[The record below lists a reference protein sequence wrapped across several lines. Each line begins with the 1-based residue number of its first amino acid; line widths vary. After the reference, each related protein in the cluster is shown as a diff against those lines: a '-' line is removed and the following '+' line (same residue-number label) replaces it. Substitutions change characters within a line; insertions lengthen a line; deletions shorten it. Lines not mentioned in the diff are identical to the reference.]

1 MTEQTSPETVAT
13 VEPTE
18 AQIAANAATRRKKMT
33 MAIGAFLLMG
43 IAFAIYYTFV
53 ARFNESTDN
62 AYVGGN
68 VVAINAQ
75 TSGTVEAVLAEENQ
89 EVKAGQGFTACEA

>member
-43 IAFAIYYTFV
+43 IGFAIY
-53 ARFNESTDN
+53 
-62 AYVGGN
+62 
-68 VVAINAQ
+68 
-75 TSGTVEAVLAEENQ
+75 
-89 EVKAGQGFTACEA
+89 